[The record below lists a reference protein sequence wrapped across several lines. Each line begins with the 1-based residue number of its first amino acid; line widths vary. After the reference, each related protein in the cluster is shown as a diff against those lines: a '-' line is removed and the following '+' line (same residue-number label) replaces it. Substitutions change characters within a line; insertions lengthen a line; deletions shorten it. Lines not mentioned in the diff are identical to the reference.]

1 MKKTYTTIKTFVVL
15 LSLLAFNLSAQI
27 SGTVT
32 IDNSQ
37 ATGGT
42 NYQTFGALASALNTS
57 GINGNLVVNVLT
69 GTNSGIYNEQV
80 SFNQITGMSA
90 NQRITING
98 NGCLMTFNCT
108 SGAPYIMQLNGTDYL
123 TVNNLRMQSTNTSF
137 GLICMLVGNSNY
149 NTFSSCTFSCA
160 TNNVTSSG
168 NCPFVFTLSQTGISS
183 GSYASYNTV
192 KTCTLFSGYYAAYL
206 YGGTAAPY
214 STDNTF
220 MDCRI
225 TDWYAYGIY
234 AYYSKNLK
242 FVGCSFDRDTRTT
255 LTTMYFW
262 YGWYQQNALV
272 DRCTF
277 RNFWG
282 GNLTSTS
289 TVYGFYYF
297 GYYGNYFSGDDG
309 MKTTFRNNIVKDMI
323 SNATMYF
330 FYYSYG
336 YYNNLDILNNTFSW
350 DFPNATTG
358 THYILFYTYP
368 STNGSARIK
377 NNIFSIT
384 KGGTGAVYA
393 YYSGTTGADIN
404 YNNYYITST
413 NGYCGYYGVT
423 TAQGFAAWQ
432 ALNIEAQGKNLDP
445 QYANYAAGDLHPTNS
460 LLNNQAQSLNITK
473 DNWNLPR
480 SQTTPDIGALEFLS
494 NNCSGTPSSSNSI
507 GTPTAPVCVG
517 ETVDLQVGTWT
528 SDIGV
533 TYQWLSSTT
542 STAGP
547 WATISGE
554 TDLTYS
560 TPPISGTTYYAVA
573 ITCTNAVGTTTI
585 PGAIAVASVV
595 VDQVPY
601 FEGFE
606 GISKNNKL
614 PNCSWTSSSPMGG
627 TCLTYTASN
636 TNNRV
641 PRTGTKFASFY
652 YNPGGSNYFYT
663 NGIQLNAGI
672 TYSASVWYTTE
683 YYGYNNWTDLSIMV
697 GPNQSTTGL
706 VTIASTNGPA
716 ISNIYKSLSNTFT
729 VATSGVYYVA
739 VKGTGNTNSSA
750 QWLSWDD
757 LAITIPCQ
765 LNSPSVVLTA
775 NSTTICAGEELMLN
789 ASGADTYT
797 WTNGTNIGATTS
809 SVSEYPSYPSV
820 FGVTGSS
827 SLTGCSTT
835 QTIAVLVNPSPQV
848 LLYANTTTVCAGQP
862 VNLTAFG
869 AGSYNWNPVPSTS
882 QMITVNPN
890 VTTTYSVIGTD
901 PSGCTGMAVQTITV
915 NPLPTINVT
924 QSAPNT
930 MCVDDKQTLTASG
943 AASYIWVSSASG
955 NVMQGSPLAISNLP
969 VGAVS
974 FTVTGTD
981 AFGCTSTQ
989 VVVQNVDACTGIA
1002 NNGALSG
1009 LNVYPNPTSA
1019 ELVVELNN
1027 NLVKTV
1033 VVTDLT
1039 GRVVLTAEGSNNLNL
1054 NMSNLANGV
1063 YYVKVSS
1070 DKASEVVKVV
1080 KQ

>member
-57 GINGNLVVNVLT
+57 GINGNLVVDVMT
-69 GTNSGIYNEQV
+69 GTNSGVYNEQV

-90 NQRITING
+90 NQRVTING
-98 NGCLMTFNCT
+98 NGCLLTFNCQL
-108 SGAPYIMQLNGTDYL
+108 SAPYVMQLNGTDYL
-123 TVNNLRMQSTNTSF
+123 SVNNLRMQSTNSTY
-137 GLICMLVGNSNY
+137 GLICMLVNSSNY
-149 NTFSSCTFSCA
+149 NNFTACSFSCA
-160 TNNVTSSG
+160 TNNVTSTQSVPWAISASATG
-168 NCPFVFTLSQTGISS
+168 LSCCSAQ
-183 GSYASYNTV
+183 ASYNTV
-192 KTCTLFSGYYAAYL
+192 TSCTLFSGGYSVYH
-206 YGGTAAPY
+206 YGNSGTPRATNN
-214 STDNTF
+214 SFIN
-220 MDCRI
+220 CRI
-225 TDWYAYGIY
+225 TDWYSACVYGYY
-234 AYYSKNLK
+234 ARNLLFK
-242 FVGCSFDRDTRTT
+242 GCTFDRDTRTT
-255 LTTMYFW
+255 FTTMYFNQ
-262 YGWYQQNALV
+262 GWYQEGCVYDGN
-272 DRCTF
+272 TF
-277 RNFWG
+277 RNFYG
-282 GNLTSTS
+282 GNLNATNTC
-289 TVYGFYYF
+289 YFMYYW
-297 GYYGNYFSGDDG
+297 GYYQTDMTNRNV
-309 MKTTFRNNIVKDMI
+309 FRNNIVKDI
-323 SNATMYF
+323 IFNGTFYGAFYNYYQAQVDYYHNTWSWDYTNTNTGTVYIYYYCYPYYGAVQNYKNNLYSFTCPGSATRMV
-330 FYYSYG
+330 YYSPG
-336 YYNNLDILNNTFSW
+336 SPMANIDKNDYNLTA
-350 DFPNATTG
+350 PNASYG
-358 THYILFYTYP
+358 
-368 STNGSARIK
+368 N
-377 NNIFSIT
+377 
-384 KGGTGAVYA
+384 V
-393 YYSGTTGADIN
+393 
-404 YNNYYITST
+404 TSQAT
-413 NGYCGYYGVT
+413 SLS
-423 TAQGFAAWQ
+423 AWQ
-432 ALNIEAQGKNLDP
+432 SQGYDANSYSLAP
-445 QYANYAAGDLHPTNS
+445 QYANYAAGDLHPTNT
-460 LLNNQAQSLNITK
+460 LLNDLGTPLNIAY
-473 DNWNLPR
+473 DNINMPR
-480 SQTTPDIGALEFLS
+480 SQSVPDIGALEFLS
-494 NNCSGTPSSSNSI
+494 NNCSGTPSSSNTVV
-507 GTPTAPVCVG
+507 TPTAPICPN
-517 ETVDLQVGTWT
+517 ESANLMLQNWT
-528 SDIGV
+528 SDIGI
-533 TYQWLSSTT
+533 TYQWLASTT
-542 STAGP
+542 SSAGP
-547 WATISGE
+547 WTTINGE
-554 TDLTYS
+554 NTVYYT
-560 TPPISGTTYYAVA
+560 TPGLNATTYYGVA
-573 ITCTNAVGTTTI
+573 ITCTNAVGSVTIAGAVNIATTVI
-585 PGAIAVASVV
+585 S
-595 VDQVPY
+595 QVPY
-601 FEGFE
+601 FESFE
-606 GISKNNKL
+606 GIGQPNKL
-614 PNCSWTSSSPMGG
+614 PNCSWSSSTPMGG
-627 TCLTYTASN
+627 TCLTYTSSN
-636 TNNRV
+636 TQNRM
-641 PRTGTKFASFY
+641 PLTGNSFASFY
-652 YNPGGSNYFYT
+652 YSPAGSNYFYT

-706 VTIASTNGPA
+706 VTIASSNGPA

-729 VATSGVYYVA
+729 VATSGIYYVA
-739 VKGTGNTNSSA
+739 VKATANTSSFA
-750 QWLSWDD
+750 YYLTWDD

-765 LNSPSVVLTA
+765 LNSPTIALTA
-775 NSTTICAGEELMLN
+775 NSTTLCAGEELMLN

-797 WTNGTNIGATTS
+797 WTNGTNMGATTS
-809 SVSEYPSYPSV
+809 SVSEYPNYPSV

-827 SLTGCSTT
+827 SLTGCSST
-835 QTIAVLVNPSPQV
+835 QTISVLVNPSPQV
-848 LLYANTTTVCAGQP
+848 LLYANTTSVCAGQP

-930 MCVDDKQTLTASG
+930 MCVDDRQTLTASG

-1002 NNGALSG
+1002 SNGALSG

-1054 NMSNLANGV
+1054 DMSNLANGV